1 MTTSAITHGSVS
13 EVLNINVSTDI
24 VSGLHEFF
32 TVRYSDEP
40 AENIIHLLTNITTPS
55 LQSEQI
61 FESWQ
66 GAINSASN
74 PDGWQLFQND
84 QYLLACVPESL
95 FAHLP
100 MDQAAETAYSAIFE
114 QMHACGY
121 PYLVRTW
128 NFFPGITSDGYAG
141 SNNYQLFCSGRL
153 RAYEQQSLMEQV
165 YPAATVIGT
174 QRAGMQIFFIAA
186 KQAGIGI
193 ENALQVSAYD
203 YPSIYSQDPPLFSR
217 ALLHRNQSQEI
228 LFVSGTASITGHDTQ
243 YAGDISRQTEI
254 CLSNIEQL
262 ISTAVNE
269 QNMTP
274 ITLQD
279 FSQFKIYIKNP
290 NDVDTVRTSILQILG
305 PSAPVYYLQGDMCRS
320 DLSVEIE
327 ALAIIPVI

>member
-1 MTTSAITHGSVS
+1 MNTSAITNGSVS
-13 EVLNINVSTDI
+13 EALNIKVNTDI
-24 VSGLHEFF
+24 TDGLHEFF
-32 TVRYSDEP
+32 TVRFSNQP
-40 AENIIHLLTNITTPS
+40 AENIIHLLANVAIPS

-66 GAINSASN
+66 GAINHTSD

-84 QYLLACVPESL
+84 QYLLACVPASL
-95 FAHLP
+95 IAHLP
-100 MDQAAETAYSAIFE
+100 IDQATEKAYSAIFE

-128 NFFPGITSDGYAG
+128 NYFPGITSDGYAG
-141 SNNYQLFCSGRL
+141 SNNYQLFCTGRT
-153 RAYEQQSLMEQV
+153 RAYEQQSLIEQA

-174 QRAGMQIFFIAA
+174 QQAGMQIFFIAA

-193 ENALQVSAYD
+193 ENTLQVSAFD

-243 YAGDISRQTEI
+243 YAGDINRQTEI

-262 ISTAVNE
+262 IAAAVNE
-269 QNMTP
+269 QNMTA
-274 ITLQD
+274 ISLQD

-290 NDVDTVRTSILQILG
+290 NDIDTVSIHIQQILG

-327 ALAIIPVI
+327 ALAIIPII

>member
-1 MTTSAITHGSVS
+1 MNTSAITHGSVS
-13 EVLNINVSTDI
+13 EALNINVSTDI

-32 TVRYSDEP
+32 TVRYSNET
-40 AENIIHLLTNITTPS
+40 AENIIHLLTNVTIPS

-66 GAINSASN
+66 GASSSTSS

-84 QYLLACVPESL
+84 QYLLGCVPESL
-95 FAHLP
+95 IAHLP
-100 MDQAAETAYSAIFE
+100 MDQATETAYSAIFE
-114 QMHACGY
+114 QMHASGY
-121 PYLVRTW
+121 SFLVRTW
-128 NFFPGITSDGYAG
+128 NFFSGITGDGYAG
-141 SNNYQLFCSGRL
+141 SNNYQLFCSGRS
-153 RAYEQQSLMEQV
+153 RAYEQQSLVEQV

-174 QRAGMQIFFIAA
+174 QQTGMQIFFIAA

-193 ENALQVSAYD
+193 ENSQQVSAFD

-243 YAGDISRQTEI
+243 YAGDINRQTEI

-269 QNMTP
+269 QNMTA
-274 ITLQD
+274 ITLRE

-290 NDVDTVRTSILQILG
+290 NDIETVRTHIQQMLG

-327 ALAIIPVI
+327 ALAIIPII

>member
-1 MTTSAITHGSVS
+1 MTTSANTHGSVS
-13 EVLNINVSTDI
+13 EALNINVSTDI

-32 TVRYSDEP
+32 TIRYSDEP
-40 AENIIHLLTNITTPS
+40 ADNIIHSLANVTTPS
-55 LQSEQI
+55 LQSEQM

-66 GAINSASN
+66 GAINNASH
-74 PDGWQLFQND
+74 PQGWQLFQND
-84 QYLLACVPESL
+84 QYLLACVPQSL
-95 FAHLP
+95 IAHLP
-100 MDQAAETAYSAIFE
+100 MDQATETAYNAIFE
-114 QMHACGY
+114 QMHACGF

-141 SNNYQLFCSGRL
+141 CDNYQLFCTGRS
-153 RAYEQQSLMEQV
+153 RAYEQQSLAEQV
-165 YPAATVIGT
+165 YPAATVVGT
-174 QRAGMQIFFIAA
+174 QRGSMQIFFIAA

-193 ENALQVSAYD
+193 ENTLQVSAFD

-243 YAGDISRQTEI
+243 YAGDINRQTEI
-254 CLSNIEQL
+254 CLTNIEQL

-269 QNMTP
+269 QNMTA
-274 ITLQD
+274 ISLRD

-290 NDVDTVRTSILQILG
+290 HDIDTVRTHIQQILG
-305 PSAPVYYLQGDMCRS
+305 PSAPVYYLQGDMCRP

-327 ALAIIPVI
+327 ALAIIPII